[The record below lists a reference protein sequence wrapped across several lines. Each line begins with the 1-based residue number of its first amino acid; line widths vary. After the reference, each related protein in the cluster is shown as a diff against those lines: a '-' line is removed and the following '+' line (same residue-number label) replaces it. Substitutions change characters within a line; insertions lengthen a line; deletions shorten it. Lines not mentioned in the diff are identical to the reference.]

1 MKKRA
6 VLIACVALVMAA
18 CTNPKLEKIEQLKTE
33 AIAVHDEVMPR
44 MGEIHDLQVKLKA
57 LRKDYASDTTLMAQE
72 VDAQLRDQVDAL
84 EIANE
89 AMMDWMADYVVDFE
103 KSAPEDS
110 AVVYYTKQIS
120 AIEDVKLKMNESIE
134 DAEKYLETFQD

>member
-1 MKKRA
+1 MRRSG
-6 VLIACVALVMAA
+6 VLIACAAIVLAA
-18 CTNPKLEKIEQLKTE
+18 CSNPKLEKIEQLKTE

-57 LRKDYASDTTLMAQE
+57 LRKDYASDTTQMAQE
-72 VDAQLRDQVDAL
+72 VDAQLRDMVDEL

-103 KSAPEDS
+103 KTAPEDS

>member
-1 MKKRA
+1 MKKR
-6 VLIACVALVMAA
+6 VMFIAGVALVMAA
-18 CTNPKLEKIEQLKTE
+18 CTNPKLEKIEQLKKE

-44 MGEIHDLQVKLKA
+44 MGEIHDLQLKLKA
-57 LRKDYASDTTLMAQE
+57 LRKDYASDTTQMAQE
-72 VDAQLRDQVDAL
+72 VDAQLRDKVEEL

-103 KSAPEDS
+103 KDAPEDS

-134 DAEKYLETFQD
+134 DAANYLETFQD

>member
-6 VLIACVALVMAA
+6 VLMACVALVMAA
-18 CTNPKLEKIEQLKTE
+18 CSNPKLEKIDQLKKE

-44 MGEIHDLQVKLKA
+44 MGEIHDLQMKLKA
-57 LRKDYASDTTLMAQE
+57 LRKNYTSDTTQMAQE
-72 VDAQLRDQVDAL
+72 VDAQLRDKAEEL

-103 KSAPEDS
+103 KTALEDS

>member
-1 MKKRA
+1 MKKR
-6 VLIACVALVMAA
+6 VMLIAGVALLMAA

-44 MGEIHDLQVKLKA
+44 MGEIHDLQLKLKA
-57 LRKDYASDTTLMAQE
+57 LRKNYTSDTTQMAQE

-89 AMMDWMADYVVDFE
+89 AMMDWMADYVVDVE

>member
-18 CTNPKLEKIEQLKTE
+18 CSNPKLEKIDQLKKE

-44 MGEIHDLQVKLKA
+44 MGEIHDLQLKLKA
-57 LRKDYASDTTLMAQE
+57 LRKNYTSDTTQMAQE
-72 VDAQLRDQVDAL
+72 VDAQLRDKAEEL

-89 AMMDWMADYVVDFE
+89 AMMDWMAEYVVDFE
-103 KSAPEDS
+103 KTALEDS